1 MNRCCDKCGQPLPAE
16 VRRDP
21 PLPPL
26 DHPAVL
32 TIHDLPAGTK
42 YRVKQLGLEPGGY
55 RVKPDGTIDV
65 YAASQKADNDDFDAQ
80 FKERL

>member
-42 YRVKQLGLEPGGY
+42 YRVKQLAQGEGSCRKL
-55 RVKPDGTIDV
+55 VLTPDAV
-65 YAASQKADNDDFDAQ
+65 DAR
-80 FKERL
+80 ERRG